1 VVLCAHCPVV
11 EIDSDSLGP
20 MSDKATPSAR
30 LEDPH
35 DPFFDEEED
44 QAAEATPF
52 TVARQ
57 PGLGSY

>member
-1 VVLCAHCPVV
+1 VVLCEHCPVE
-11 EIDSDSLGP
+11 EIDSGSLDP
-20 MSDKATPSAR
+20 MSEVKAR

-52 TVARQ
+52 TVPRQ